1 MKYSILSQINYIV
14 HICESFPQI
23 CPICKL
29 LLTEYLDLFNIKI
42 QRTHLNHV
50 PVGLLLLP
58 QEVPLGLND
67 HGTRQHQNKQ
77 ICQKDNKNVKT
88 SDKTCHHTGYTYI
101 QPLKYQERS
110 RSHNSGNCLEFIGFI
125 VEIYNSR
132 S

>member
-42 QRTHLNHV
+42 QSTHLNHV

-67 HGTRQHQNKQ
+67 HGTRQHHNKQ
-77 ICQKDNKNVKT
+77 ICQKDNKNVKKVTKPVTILAILT
-88 SDKTCHHTGYTYI
+88 SN
-101 QPLKYQERS
+101 P
-110 RSHNSGNCLEFIGFI
+110 
-125 VEIYNSR
+125 
-132 S
+132 

>member
-42 QRTHLNHV
+42 QSTHLNHV

-77 ICQKDNKNVKT
+77 ICQKDNKNVKKVTKPVTILAILT
-88 SDKTCHHTGYTYI
+88 SNPWST
-101 QPLKYQERS
+101 RS
-110 RSHNSGNCLEFIGFI
+110 DQGHIIAGNCLEFIGFI